1 MPGRASRARTVW
13 GRGEGRGAS
22 PRLSRAT
29 AGGFTLI
36 EVVVA
41 LVLMGI
47 LLVLAIPSLSGY
59 LASRNL
65 DLGGQQVVADL
76 RAAEDRARTQHV
88 LVRVTF
94 TGGSGTYT
102 VDTWSP
108 TSGQLSD
115 RCNLALLSSNG
126 GSWVPA
132 ERESLPSGVTV
143 SSAPLVNPLVFSCL
157 GLPYSTAGVAVTTDQ
172 TVTIANQA
180 GQRTAVIGVGG
191 QILCVKQPGLQP
203 APCPY

>member
-29 AGGFTLI
+29 AGGVTLI

-47 LLVLAIPSLSGY
+47 LLVLAIPSLSEY
-59 LASRNL
+59 
-65 DLGGQQVVADL
+65 
-76 RAAEDRARTQHV
+76 RARTQHV

>member
-36 EVVVA
+36 EVVV
-41 LVLMGI
+41 
-47 LLVLAIPSLSGY
+47 
-59 LASRNL
+59 
-65 DLGGQQVVADL
+65 DL
-76 RAAEDRARTQHV
+76 RAAEARARTQHV

-203 APCPY
+203 APCPYLPGPTTGDGPSLQPAGGSTESSGVFFWTFLGIM

>member
-47 LLVLAIPSLSGY
+47 LLALPSLSGY

-143 SSAPLVNPLVFSCL
+143 SSAPLVNPLVF
-157 GLPYSTAGVAVTTDQ
+157 
-172 TVTIANQA
+172 
-180 GQRTAVIGVGG
+180 
-191 QILCVKQPGLQP
+191 
-203 APCPY
+203 